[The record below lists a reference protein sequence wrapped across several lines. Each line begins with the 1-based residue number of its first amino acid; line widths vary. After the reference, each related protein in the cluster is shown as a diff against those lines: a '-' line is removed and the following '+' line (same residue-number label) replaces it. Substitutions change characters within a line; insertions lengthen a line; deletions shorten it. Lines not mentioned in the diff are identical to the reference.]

1 MALLFRGVNYDKGEQ
16 RLNETQNIVLTA
28 DNITLDGRF
37 EITKKIYVDDKK
49 DFPEDSRLKAK
60 DIFICMSSGSKK
72 HVGKVAYIK
81 ADTNFYAGG
90 FMGIIRAKN
99 TKCISKYLYYILN
112 SSTMKKIFSESST
125 GSNINNLSNNIGTL
139 KIPVPPL
146 DVQQK
151 IIDECEVFEN
161 KIAEAEKRLELLKGK
176 TGEILKKYL
185 N

>member
-1 MALLFRGVNYDKGEQ
+1 
-16 RLNETQNIVLTA
+16 
-28 DNITLDGRF
+28 
-37 EITKKIYVDDKK
+37 
-49 DFPEDSRLKAK
+49 
-60 DIFICMSSGSKK
+60 
-72 HVGKVAYIK
+72 
-81 ADTNFYAGG
+81 
-90 FMGIIRAKN
+90 MGIIRAKN